1 MLLVPDNHASFL
13 RPTLLEMSR
22 FWGAPGL
29 RYQSLSLLRTGEA
42 FLPPKLLQIREGSI
56 SILLHL
62 PLGRIYDLLQMRG
75 VAEDP
80 LVADITLG
88 NFT

>member
-1 MLLVPDNHASFL
+1 
-13 RPTLLEMSR
+13 MSC
-22 FWGAPGL
+22 
-29 RYQSLSLLRTGEA
+29 LSLLRIREA

-56 SILLHL
+56 SSILLHL